1 MIFNRHFQQEGKHA
15 VLSASSW
22 RWVTDD
28 QESLVKRLSS
38 QYAQAIGTILHG
50 IACKHIKFM
59 IKLNKY
65 DKKNVMLDLLDSGI
79 PGFVF
84 DNIDFDAMFENLMV
98 YVNDSIGFRMQPEVV
113 LYYTDNFFGTAD
125 AISYNENTRVL
136 RIHDYK
142 SGVIPAHIEQLEI
155 YAALFCLEYRIKPH
169 EIAETDLRIYQRGE
183 VLCHGPGPEE
193 IREVAD
199 KIVSFDKFINQ
210 LKQEG

>member
-113 LYYTDNFFGTAD
+113 LYYTDNFFGTTD

-169 EIAETDLRIYQRGE
+169 EIAETDLRIYQKGE
-183 VLCHGPGPEE
+183 VLCHSPGPEE